1 MSNNKIIVDLWKK
14 WKQAKI
20 TIVVIV
26 MCFIITLNSRIHKS
40 TDLVNRMMQISFDIL
55 IISLTILLNL
65 YAVPKVIWGWGFL
78 QNAWYFIFFCHL
90 YCFWPCL
97 HIWWLSLSHPHHISK
112 ECLPII
118 NMGFINIDIPKPGY
132 KEFGSK

>member
-40 TDLVNRMMQISFDIL
+40 NDLVNRMMQTSFDIL
-55 IISLTILLNL
+55 IISLTILYL
-65 YAVPKVIWGWGFL
+65 YAVPKEIWGGGSYKMPGISF
-78 QNAWYFIFFCHL
+78 FFCHIASDHVYTFGGFPYL
-90 YCFWPCL
+90 T
-97 HIWWLSLSHPHHISK
+97 
-112 ECLPII
+112 PII
-118 NMGFINIDIPKPGY
+118 FPRNVFQLLMWVFINIYIPKPGI
-132 KEFGSK
+132 KGFGSK